1 MAAAN
6 PRSLASTMLV
16 ALVSLAVVGCT
27 APQIQHASFEPSGPN
42 SISPASPIGGP
53 GLLERPGSLF
63 KEDQA
68 VLSNADFDK
77 ILATKVALSPQAK
90 LAVVRFGQ
98 LPYWWGWSE
107 DFVRMNEKIDTDFL
121 GRLRTSKQ
129 LKDVA
134 YLPSLVTPNE
144 MTIPYLRQA
153 AARFQADLLL
163 IYRTSTQTYNR
174 QKVFTKDQGKAYCT
188 VEAILLDTRTG
199 LVPFSTVVTE
209 SYSTTRTGDDAD
221 VYEMTA
227 RAQQQAIAQSWLR
240 LADQVV
246 AFVGSLPA
254 PVAAQ

>member
-6 PRSLASTMLV
+6 PRSPATTAMV
-16 ALVSLAVVGCT
+16 ALMSLAIVGCA
-27 APQIQHASFEPSGPN
+27 APQIQHASVEPSGL
-42 SISPASPIGGP
+42 SPINLASPSSIAGV
-53 GLLERPGSLF
+53 LERPGSLF
-63 KEDQA
+63 KEDQV

-77 ILATKVALSPQAK
+77 ILATKVAISTHAK

-107 DFVRMNEKIDTDFL
+107 DFVRMNERIDADFL
-121 GRLRTSKQ
+121 GKLRTSKK

-163 IYRTSTQTYNR
+163 VYRTSTQTYNR

-199 LVPFSTVVTE
+199 LIPFSTVVTE

-240 LADQVV
+240 MADQVV
-246 AFVGSLPA
+246 AFVASLPA
-254 PVAAQ
+254 PVAEQ